1 MTRMYIKIDVFV
13 VLFKNICKVS
23 LFSQLACTINNMDKN
38 KAILL
43 AGSSAK
49 LARLLG
55 VSRQAI
61 HNWTEIPKLRVFQL
75 RVMRPEWFDVIN

>member
-1 MTRMYIKIDVFV
+1 
-13 VLFKNICKVS
+13 
-23 LFSQLACTINNMDKN
+23 MDKN
-38 KAILL
+38 KAISL